1 MPCYYPLQGWRA
13 RSVNDTGKRSV
24 VFDRA
29 KGFSDMPLNL
39 PCGRCIGCRLER
51 SRQWAIRC
59 VHEASLHD
67 DNCFI
72 TLTYKKTGPSLCLDD
87 WQKFM
92 KKVRKKYQY
101 KRIRFFHCGEYG
113 EEGQRPHFHAC
124 LFGHDYHDRQL
135 KYTKDGVHHFTSPI
149 LAEEWGKGIVEV
161 GDVTFESAAYVA
173 RYIMKKITGA
183 GAAEHYKGR
192 KPEYITM
199 SRRPGIGRGWYE
211 KYKDE
216 VFPEDFIVMRGMK
229 MPVPRAYNRAFE
241 IENPEEYA
249 RIKARRADDPD
260 DWFERSCFRLPAK
273 EAYAEARLNL
283 LKRGLNDGE

>member
-1 MPCYYPLQGWRA
+1 MPCYYPVQGWRG
-13 RSVNDTGKRSV
+13 RSLNPTGKRPV

-29 KGFSDMPLNL
+29 QGFSDKPIDI

-72 TLTYKKTGPSLCLDD
+72 TLTYAETGPSLCLED

-92 KKVRKKYQY
+92 KKVRKKYQH

-113 EEGQRPHFHAC
+113 ETNGRPHFHAC
-124 LFGHDYHDRQL
+124 LFGHDYHDRVL
-135 KYTKDGVHHFTSPI
+135 EYTRDNIRHYNSPT
-149 LAEEWGKGIVEV
+149 LEEEWGKGRVEV
-161 GDVTFESAAYVA
+161 GDVSFESAAYVA
-173 RYIMKKITGA
+173 RYIMKKITGPS
-183 GAAEHYKGR
+183 AAEHYKGKR
-192 KPEYITM
+192 PEYITM

-211 KYKDE
+211 KYKHE

-241 IENPEEYA
+241 AEHPDEYA
-249 RIKARRADDPD
+249 RIKARRADDPK
-260 DWFERSCFRLPAK
+260 DWYERSCFRLPQK
-273 EAYAEARLNL
+273 EAYAQARLNL
-283 LKRGLNDGE
+283 LKRGLDES